1 MKKKKLLSEDELLM
15 VSGGVLPK
23 ELNDDSCFQLFGAN
37 EKNKKDCE
45 RKKGCRWGDEVGAFN
60 PGEGYCVSQ

>member
-23 ELNDDSCFQLFGAN
+23 ELCISCGSEINCL
-37 EKNKKDCE
+37 
-45 RKKGCRWGDEVGAFN
+45 
-60 PGEGYCVSQ
+60 YL

>member
-37 EKNKKDCE
+37 EKNKNCSK
-45 RKKGCRWGDEVGAFN
+45 RSR
-60 PGEGYCVSQ
+60 STL